1 MHVAAADPSP
11 IAVDRS
17 GVQGELVEREKEL
30 FRRQAE
36 QEGKPAKVIEKIVEG
51 RIQKYYREVCLL
63 EQGFVKD
70 PDKTVKQLL
79 EEASLELASPVR
91 VTAFVRFKLG
101 EAAGG

>member
-79 EEASLELASPVR
+79 EEAALELSSPVR
-91 VTAFVRFKLG
+91 VTCFVRFKLG
-101 EAAGG
+101 EAASG